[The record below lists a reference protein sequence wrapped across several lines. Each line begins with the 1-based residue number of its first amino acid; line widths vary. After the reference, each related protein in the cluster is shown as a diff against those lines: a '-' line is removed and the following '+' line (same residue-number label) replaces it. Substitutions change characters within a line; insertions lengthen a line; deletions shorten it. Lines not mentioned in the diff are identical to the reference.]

1 MKLDKQLFK
10 SIVKECLVEI
20 LSEGLSSNTEVV
32 ERKTNLRENT
42 QSEKIVSK
50 RTLTSLQQTNNA
62 PSQISPVKRGH
73 LDQITFGIP
82 TKENPGSGNLDK
94 TKNLVSK
101 VTNDPIMREI
111 FADTAAST
119 LREQHESQGR
129 TQISSTPADEAAR
142 IVASTDPTE
151 LFAGASEK
159 WASLAFAPKI
169 NR

>member
-20 LSEGLSSNTEVV
+20 LSEGLSSNVDTT
-32 ERKTNLRENT
+32 ERKTDLRESAQPGKSASQRSVQGLHQPT
-42 QSEKIVSK
+42 
-50 RTLTSLQQTNNA
+50 A
-62 PSQISPVKRGH
+62 PAQMSHTKRGH
-73 LDQITFGIP
+73 LDQITFGVP
-82 TKENPGSGNLDK
+82 TKDNPNPTITADK
-94 TKNLVSK
+94 SKALVSK

-129 TQISSTPADEAAR
+129 TQVAVKPADEAAR
-142 IVASTDPTE
+142 IVAAADPTE
-151 LFAGASEK
+151 LFSGASEK

>member
-20 LSEGLSSNTEVV
+20 LSEGLSSNTELL
-32 ERKTNLRENT
+32 ERKSELRESSQTVNRD
-42 QSEKIVSK
+42 VK
-50 RTLTSLQQTNNA
+50 RSVASLQQASA
-62 PSQISPVKRGH
+62 PAHMSPAKRGH
-73 LDQITFGIP
+73 LDQITYGVP
-82 TKENPGSGNLDK
+82 TRENPNPAGADK

-119 LREQHESQGR
+119 LREQQEAQGR
-129 TQISSTPADEAAR
+129 AQAATKPADDAAR
-142 IVASTDPTE
+142 IVASSDPTE
-151 LFAGASEK
+151 LFGGASEK

>member
-1 MKLDKQLFK
+1 MKIDKKIFK

-20 LSEGLSSNTEVV
+20 LSEGLSSNGDMV
-32 ERKTNLRENT
+32 ERRADLRENNGHD
-42 QSEKIVSK
+42 SK
-50 RTLTSLQQTNNA
+50 RSVSSLHQTNSSA
-62 PSQISPVKRGH
+62 QMSPAKRGH
-73 LDQITFGIP
+73 LDQITFGVP
-82 TKENPGSGNLDK
+82 TRENPNPIPVEK
-94 TKNLVSK
+94 TKALVSK

-129 TQISSTPADEAAR
+129 THIPTKPADDAAR
-142 IVASTDPTE
+142 IVASSDPTE
-151 LFAGASEK
+151 LFGGASEK

>member
-20 LSEGLSSNTEVV
+20 LSEGLSSNGDAI
-32 ERKTNLRENT
+32 ERKSDLRESS
-42 QSEKIVSK
+42 QSVSRDTK
-50 RTLTSLQQTNNA
+50 RSVASLQQSSA
-62 PSQISPVKRGH
+62 PAQMSLAKRGH
-73 LDQITFGIP
+73 LDQITFGVP
-82 TKENPGSGNLDK
+82 TRENPNPGGADK
-94 TKNLVSK
+94 TKALVSK

-119 LREQHESQGR
+119 LKEQHEVQGR
-129 TQISSTPADEAAR
+129 NQVATKPADDAAR
-142 IVASTDPTE
+142 IVAASDPAE
-151 LFAGASEK
+151 LFGGASEK

>member
-20 LSEGLSSNTEVV
+20 LSEGLSSNSDVV
-32 ERKTNLRENT
+32 ERK
-42 QSEKIVSK
+42 SD
-50 RTLTSLQQTNNA
+50 
-62 PSQISPVKRGH
+62 
-73 LDQITFGIP
+73 LDQITFGVP
-82 TKENPGSGNLDK
+82 TRENPNPGGVDK
-94 TKNLVSK
+94 TKMLVSK

-119 LREQHESQGR
+119 LKEQHEVQGR
-129 TQISSTPADEAAR
+129 NQVATKPADDAAR
-142 IVASTDPTE
+142 IVAASDPTE
-151 LFAGASEK
+151 LFGGASEK

>member
-20 LSEGLSSNTEVV
+20 LSEGLSSSGDTV
-32 ERKTNLRENT
+32 ERKSDLRESS
-42 QSEKIVSK
+42 QSVSRDTK
-50 RTLTSLQQTNNA
+50 RSVASLQQSSA
-62 PSQISPVKRGH
+62 PAQMSPAKRGH
-73 LDQITFGIP
+73 LDQITFGVP
-82 TKENPGSGNLDK
+82 TRENPNPGGVDK
-94 TKNLVSK
+94 NKALVSK

-119 LREQHESQGR
+119 LKEQHESQGR
-129 TQISSTPADEAAR
+129 TQLASKPADDAAR
-142 IVASTDPTE
+142 IVAASDPAE
-151 LFAGASEK
+151 LFGGASEK